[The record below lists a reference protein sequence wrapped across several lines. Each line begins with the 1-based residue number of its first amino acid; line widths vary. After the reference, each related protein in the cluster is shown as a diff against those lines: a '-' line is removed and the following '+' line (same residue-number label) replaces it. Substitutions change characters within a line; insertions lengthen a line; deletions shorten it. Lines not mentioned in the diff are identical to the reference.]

1 MHEPGAV
8 ADHPGDGGGQ
18 HHGHHLCP
26 PLLHPHQRLQLLHR
40 LPRRRGPHGMQ
51 ASNAWK
57 YEL

>member
-26 PLLHPHQRLQLLHR
+26 SLLHPHQRLQLLHR
-40 LPRRRGPHGMQ
+40 LPRCRGPHGM
-51 ASNAWK
+51 
-57 YEL
+57 